1 MSKNNKYGSLKDLMD
16 ALRALHA
23 EGISAIADW
32 VPDQIY
38 NLPGK
43 EVVTAS
49 RTNSYGTP
57 RPNAEIYNSLYAA
70 KTRTFGN
77 DFQGKY
83 GGAFLD
89 ELKAKYPAIFERV
102 QISNGR
108 KLTTNEKSHNG
119 QPSISMEA
127 ISKVQGLAMSCKITQ
142 QTNTS
147 T

>member
-1 MSKNNKYGSLKDLMD
+1 M
-16 ALRALHA
+16 
-23 EGISAIADW
+23 
-32 VPDQIY
+32 
-38 NLPGK
+38 
-43 EVVTAS
+43 VTAS

-108 KLTTNEKSHNG
+108 KLTTNEK
-119 QPSISMEA
+119 
-127 ISKVQGLAMSCKITQ
+127 ITQ
-142 QTNTS
+142 WSAKYFNGSNIQGTRGTRAATS
-147 T
+147 AE